1 MRTYLVLFLFV
12 LIGGLSVGT
21 AEAQSQRKKC
31 DNITKDEFRKK
42 QKTFIIREAQLTS
55 KEAAHFFPLYFELQ
69 DKKRLLTEDANA
81 KRNKALRG
89 KLDEKQYKSAVDQIL
104 NAHVDLEQL
113 EREYVEKY
121 RRFLTNKK
129 IFNIMT
135 AEIKFRKQLIKNVR
149 Q

>member
-42 QKTFIIREAQLTS
+42 QKTFIIREAQLTP